1 MNQALVQDVVAEV
14 MKRLGDRRPSGGGN
28 GSGVS
33 SMPSAYRSGPGG
45 VRAGEDAPANEGKR
59 RDAEGARPRIDV
71 PIGEHGIFS
80 SVDDAVAAATAAQ
93 KKLIRLSLDERDQIV
108 KLIKSIAKE
117 NAQKW
122 GKIELDETKIG
133 RLDHK
138 IEKLQ
143 ILELVPGVEYL
154 RTNATSGSNGVCLEE
169 FAPFGVIGIITPVTH
184 SVPTLS
190 ANAVNMIASGNA
202 IVANPHPSGINC
214 AAIAVREYN
223 KQINAKFGVDH
234 LITCIAP
241 PTLETAEA
249 IFNHRGIP
257 LLVVTGGPAVARA
270 ALAAKKRA
278 IVAGPG
284 NPPVVVDETAC
295 LKNAA
300 ESIVKGAAFDNNL
313 LCIGEKQV
321 FCVDSVFDKL
331 MSQMERAGGFVLN
344 ESQVDLLSQKAFK
357 IDPKDGKPHV
367 NKDYVG
373 KDASVLAA
381 AAGVS
386 VPPATQLLVG
396 ETNFDHPF
404 VQEEQ
409 MMPFVP
415 FVRVKNVDEAIDLA
429 IKSEHGYRHTALIHS
444 QNLDTIT
451 RFGREANV
459 TLFVVNG
466 ASPAGLGLGGQGYL
480 SYSIATPTGEGITTP
495 LTFTRY
501 RRVMVTGSLRMI

>member
-1 MNQALVQDVVAEV
+1 MNQALVQDVVSEV
-14 MKRLGDRRPSGGGN
+14 MKRLGDRKPGSSHRPT
-28 GSGVS
+28 
-33 SMPSAYRSGPGG
+33 G
-45 VRAGEDAPANEGKR
+45 VRAGEDAPANEPQR
-59 RDAEGARPRIDV
+59 RATYAHPHSSSAPVGQ
-71 PIGEHGIFS
+71 HGIFS
-80 SVDDAVAAATAAQ
+80 SVDDAVAAATEAQ
-93 KKLIRLSLDERDQIV
+93 KKLVRLSLDERDQIV
-108 KLIKSIAKE
+108 KLVKAIAKE

-143 ILELVPGVEYL
+143 ILELVPGVEFL
-154 RTNATSGSNGVCLEE
+154 TTNANSGSNGVCLEE

-184 SVPTLS
+184 SIPTLS
-190 ANAVNMIASGNA
+190 ANVVNMVASGNA
-202 IVANPHPSGINC
+202 IVANPHPSGTNC

-223 KQINAKFGVDH
+223 KQIAAKFGIDH
-234 LITCIAP
+234 LITCIVP

-249 IFNHRGIP
+249 IFQHRGIP

-270 ALAAKKRA
+270 ALSAKKRA

-300 ESIVKGAAFDNNL
+300 ESIVKGAAYDNNL

-321 FCVDSVFDKL
+321 FAVESIFDKL
-331 MSQMERAGGFVLN
+331 MSQMERAGGYILN
-344 ESQVDLLSQKAFK
+344 RQQIDALTAKAFK
-357 IDPKDGKPHV
+357 VDPKDGKPHV
-367 NKDYVG
+367 NKDFVG
-373 KDASVLAA
+373 RDAAVLAE
-381 AAGVS
+381 AAGVR
-386 VPPATQLLVG
+386 VPPTTQLLVG
-396 ETNFDHPF
+396 ETDFNHPF

-415 FVRVKNVDEAIDLA
+415 FVRVRNADEAIDLA

-444 QNLDTIT
+444 RNLDTIT
-451 RFGREANV
+451 KFGRAANV

-501 RRVMVTGSLRMI
+501 RRVMLTGSLRMI